1 MNEQQDLKHDRE
13 ILAAVFASRVSLAKK
28 TEDQAAE
35 EARLEHRRTLAW
47 VASNSQKEKS
57 FLWFCD
63 EFDLDA
69 SAVRRAIEEK
79 R

>member
-1 MNEQQDLKHDRE
+1 MATEQVDKE
-13 ILAAVFASRVSLAKK
+13 VLAAVFAARVSLAKK
-28 TEDQAAE
+28 TEDEAAE
-35 EARLEHRRTLAW
+35 EARLEHRRTIAW
-47 VASNSQKEKS
+47 VASASQKEQS
-57 FLWFCD
+57 FIWFCD

>member
-1 MNEQQDLKHDRE
+1 MNLEQVDKE
-13 ILAAVFASRVSLAKK
+13 VLAAVFASRVSLAKK
-28 TEDQAAE
+28 TEDQAAA
-35 EARLEHRRTLAW
+35 EARLEHQRTIAW
-47 VASNSQKEKS
+47 VVSNSQKEQS
-57 FLWFCD
+57 FIWFCD

>member
-1 MNEQQDLKHDRE
+1 MSIEQVDKE
-13 ILAAVFASRVSLAKK
+13 VLAAVFASRVSLAKK

-47 VASNSQKEKS
+47 VASNSQKEQS
-57 FLWFCD
+57 FIWFCD

>member
-1 MNEQQDLKHDRE
+1 MATEQVDKE
-13 ILAAVFASRVSLAKK
+13 VLAAVFAARVSLAKK
-28 TEDQAAE
+28 TREQVIE
-35 EARLEHRRTLAW
+35 EAILEWERTLLWISSA
-47 VASNSQKEKS
+47 SQKEQS
-57 FLWFCD
+57 FIWFCD

>member
-1 MNEQQDLKHDRE
+1 MNLEQVDKE
-13 ILAAVFASRVSLAKK
+13 VLAAVFASRVSLAKK
-28 TEDQAAE
+28 TEDQAAA

-47 VASNSQKEKS
+47 VASNNQKEQS
-57 FLWFCD
+57 FIWFCD